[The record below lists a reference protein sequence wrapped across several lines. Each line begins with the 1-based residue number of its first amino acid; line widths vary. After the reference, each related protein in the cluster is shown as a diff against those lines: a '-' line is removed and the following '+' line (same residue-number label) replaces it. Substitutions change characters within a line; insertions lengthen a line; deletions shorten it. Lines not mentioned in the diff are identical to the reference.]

1 MTVSLTRKSFN
12 GRVWKGV
19 PLYVD
24 IGVVIS
30 LLSLAYWVGTQASEI
45 NSLTKEVTE
54 LKVEVHASTTV
65 VDVAALKVRT
75 DSQDR
80 AMLEMRDYLGHR
92 LDRIELKLDEQQDHK
107 R

>member
-1 MTVSLTRKSFN
+1 MNQRKSFTD
-12 GRVWKGV
+12 RRAWKGV

-24 IGVVIS
+24 VGVVIS

>member
-1 MTVSLTRKSFN
+1 MNQRKSFTD
-12 GRVWKGV
+12 RRAWKGV

-24 IGVVIS
+24 VGVVIS
-30 LLSLAYWVGTQASEI
+30 LLSLAYWVGTQANEI

-75 DSQDR
+75 ESLVWE
-80 AMLEMRDYLGHR
+80 MLEMRDYLGHR